1 MLEHLSGRWKSD
13 YFENISEIKN
23 TISLPFILSK
33 EMIKEHLDKFFIS
46 KLNEEIVK
54 SNLPDYRQVKSIARG
69 KFVNKGESSALAVG
83 MKVNNCRDNPTQG
96 RDRSRPCPFCPG
108 EMASEFHVAWVCP
121 RLSVLRRD
129 VGIIS
134 FKNTM
139 SLNAFLEEINTYFA
153 YINGFDSDNQCVS
166 YCEFEQRIHN
176 LKTVRDKWLS
186 LAT

>member
-1 MLEHLSGRWKSD
+1 MEHLSGRWKSE

-33 EMIKEHLDKFFIS
+33 DMIKEHLDNFFMS

-54 SNLPDYRQVKSIARG
+54 SNLPAYRQVNSLARG
-69 KFVNKGESSALAVG
+69 KFVNEGESSALTVG

-96 RDRSRPCPFCPG
+96 KDRSRPCPFCPG

-129 VGIIS
+129 VGIVS

-139 SLNAFLEEINTYFA
+139 SLNAFLEERDTYFA
-153 YINGFDSDNQCVS
+153 YINGFDSNNQCIS
-166 YCEFEQRIHN
+166 YGEFEQRVCN
-176 LKTVRDKWLS
+176 LKMVRDKWLS
-186 LAT
+186 MAT